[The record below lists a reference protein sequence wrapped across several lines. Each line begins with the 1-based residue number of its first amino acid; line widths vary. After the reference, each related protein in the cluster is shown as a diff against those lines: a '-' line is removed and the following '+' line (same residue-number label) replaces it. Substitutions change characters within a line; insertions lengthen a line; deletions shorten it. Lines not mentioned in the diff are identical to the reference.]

1 MLVMVDALVLALWWT
16 LQTSVHGTPPTS
28 WWPVAVA
35 ILGAS
40 ALAHLATRWL
50 APNANP
56 VFLPVTLLLNGL
68 GEVVILRWWP
78 LTGSLAHNRA
88 VLQAIWTG
96 VGLVLYIGTLATV
109 RHSRDLDRF
118 RTISLLA
125 AIILLLSPLIPG
137 IGVNVNGARLWL
149 NVGGFSIQPIEFAKI
164 LLCLFF
170 ASYFAENREL
180 LSIPTARL
188 GNRLFLDPRPLIPI
202 VAVWGLTMV
211 VIGGENDIGFA
222 LLIFSVFIALLW
234 VTTGRAI
241 YLGFGFGLFAAGAD
255 VATHLFPHVHAR
267 VLVWL
272 NPWAPNLIQG
282 SGRQLVQGWFS
293 LAAGGVTGTGLGQGV
308 SGRYVSD
315 ITTDMILSSI
325 GEELGLLG
333 AAVVVLCFLLYAGA
347 GLRTAQRARSSFS
360 RLAATAM
367 TLIVVLQAFF
377 IMAGV
382 TRLLPLTGV
391 ELPFVAYG
399 GSTLMANYVLTGILM
414 RISDEERD
422 EAPSAIAT

>member
-16 LQTSVHGTPPTS
+16 LQVGVHDRSPRV
-28 WWPVAVA
+28 WWPMAVGVAAASLVA
-35 ILGAS
+35 
-40 ALAHLATRWL
+40 HVATRWL
-50 APNANP
+50 APRANP
-56 VFLPVTLLLNGL
+56 VFLPVTFLLNGL
-68 GEVVILRWWP
+68 GYVVILRWWP
-78 LTGSLAHNRA
+78 LTGSLGHNRA
-88 VLQAIWTG
+88 ILQAVWTG
-96 VGLVLYIGTLATV
+96 VGLLLYVATLVVV
-109 RHSRDLDRF
+109 RHARDLDRF
-118 RTISLLA
+118 RTTSLLL
-125 AIILLLSPLIPG
+125 AIVLLLSPLLPG
-137 IGVNVNGARLWL
+137 IGENVNGARLWL
-149 NVGGFSIQPIEFAKI
+149 NLGGFSIQPIEFAKI

-170 ASYFAENREL
+170 ASYFAENREV

-188 GNRLFLDPRPLIPI
+188 GNRLVLDPRPLIPI
-202 VAVWGLTMV
+202 VAVWGLAMV

-234 VTTGRAI
+234 VTTGRAV
-241 YLGFGFGLFAAGAD
+241 YLGFGFGLFALGAD

-272 NPWAPNLIQG
+272 NPWAPSLVQG

-315 ITTDMILSSI
+315 ITTDMVLSSI

-333 AAVVVLCFLLYAGA
+333 AAVVVVCFVLYAGA
-347 GLRTAQRARSSFS
+347 GLRTAQRARSVFA

-399 GSTLMANYVLTGILM
+399 GSTLMANYVLTAILM
-414 RISDEERD
+414 RISNEEPD
-422 EAPSAIAT
+422 EAELDA